1 MQEFGKKSDDLTGVF
16 NSCWVFG
23 DKNAAFTNQCGE
35 DTNLIRACRWM
46 VLTLHRHYGEAGGR
60 LRSRCWHLRSWL
72 AWQAERCYL
81 CSVDVGRAD
90 PEKPNSKESKE
101 RKELRF
107 YE

>member
-1 MQEFGKKSDDLTGVF
+1 MFLTVVGCLEIKMQHLQTNVGRLQTIFGNVEGL
-16 NSCWVFG
+16 
-23 DKNAAFTNQCGE
+23 
-35 DTNLIRACRWM
+35 

-60 LRSRCWHLRSWL
+60 LRSGCWHLRSWL
-72 AWQAERCYL
+72 AWKAERCYL